1 VIAMDEHSALNE
13 QLRGI
18 AHNAEAMRNT
28 GLSSSDFRGIAFVFH
43 AVLIA
48 SIFVFR

>member
-1 VIAMDEHSALNE
+1 VIAMNEHSALNE
-13 QLRGI
+13 HLRGI
-18 AHNAEAMRNT
+18 THNAEAMRNAS
-28 GLSSSDFRGIAFVFH
+28 LSSSDFRGIAFVFH

>member
-1 VIAMDEHSALNE
+1 MIAMDEHSALNE